1 MKLQNILKGFTKTL
15 NQLDELVRSNS
26 KQIDDNFQNIFKLEE
41 QNEALNTEVGKAL
54 SIAENIRKLL
64 GETK

>member
-15 NQLDELVRSNS
+15 NQLDALVRSNS